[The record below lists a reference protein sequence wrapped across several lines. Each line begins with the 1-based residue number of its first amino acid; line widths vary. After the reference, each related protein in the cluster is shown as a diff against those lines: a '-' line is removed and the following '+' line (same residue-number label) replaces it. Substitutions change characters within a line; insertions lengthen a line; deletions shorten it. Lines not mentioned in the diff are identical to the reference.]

1 MSARLPRQS
10 GNSIRRSPPGSREL
24 DGIAGKWVLRHLI
37 GHKKADYCPRSPV
50 ATQGEIRHLTMCRV
64 NSLERVVVELD
75 LDAKG
80 VWDLPPRLY
89 ALSPAAEL
97 LALHPELVPTL
108 SLSLEKDPN
117 ALTAI
122 EQDQNPTN
130 ENLDEFLAAIDWPPA
145 VVGVAVV
152 LERLINEPSEDVRI
166 TAAVLRAGSRQSAI
180 RMRRYDFDD
189 SVLYG
194 ADLVPQLSD
203 ALAATLSD

>member
-1 MSARLPRQS
+1 M
-10 GNSIRRSPPGSREL
+10 
-24 DGIAGKWVLRHLI
+24 
-37 GHKKADYCPRSPV
+37 
-50 ATQGEIRHLTMCRV
+50 
-64 NSLERVVVELD
+64 NSLERLVAELD

-97 LALHPELVPTL
+97 LTLHPELVPTL

-122 EQDQNPTN
+122 EQDENPTN
-130 ENLDEFLAAIDWPPA
+130 ENVEEFLAGIDWPPS
-145 VVGVAVV
+145 VVGVAIV
-152 LERLINEPSEDVRI
+152 LERLINVPSEDVRI
-166 TAAVLRAGSRQSAI
+166 SAAVLRDGSHHCAI
-180 RMRRYDFDD
+180 RIRRYDFDD

-194 ADLVPQLSD
+194 ADLVPQLTE